1 MNENYPRCK
10 TSVSKSVKGVSKY
23 LVVQLAHQF
32 EVFLAPL
39 QKDHPVALLG
49 HEETEGQGQIMVQQ
63 GIL

>member
-1 MNENYPRCK
+1 M
-10 TSVSKSVKGVSKY
+10 SSY
-23 LVVQLAHQF
+23 LVVELSHQF
-32 EVFLAPL
+32 EVFLTPL